1 MKANKEELASLVKSR
16 RKEKG
21 YTQSK
26 LAELT
31 GLSLRSIQ
39 RIEKAEVFPR
49 DYSLNVIMKVLDIP
63 SSSLESEDSKSYGAL
78 SKMIILSVSSGLLIF
93 LLSMAFISQSRTFP
107 ETSFENYLFWSVVV
121 ILISFLQWLV
131 WNKSFIKSN

>member
-1 MKANKEELASLVKSR
+1 MKSKKEELASLVKSR

-39 RIEKAEVFPR
+39 RIEKAEVYPR
-49 DYSLNVIMKVLDIP
+49 DYTLKVIMEILEIPINSLDI
-63 SSSLESEDSKSYGAL
+63 ENDKSRGFL
-78 SKMIILSVSSGLLIF
+78 GNKIILSIASGLLILF
-93 LLSMAFISQSRTFP
+93 LSLAFISQSRSFP
-107 ETSFENYLFWSVVV
+107 ETHFEAYLFWSAVVVV
-121 ILISFLQWLV
+121 ITIVQWII
-131 WNKSFIKSN
+131 WNKSHLK

>member
-39 RIEKAEVFPR
+39 RIEKAEVYPR
-49 DYSLNVIMKVLDIP
+49 DYSLNGIMEVLEIP
-63 SSSLESEDSKSYGAL
+63 KNSLEPVENNSNGAKSKR
-78 SKMIILSVSSGLLIF
+78 IILSISSGVVIF
-93 LLSMAFISQSRTFP
+93 LLAMAFISQSRTFP
-107 ETSFENYLFWSVVV
+107 ETNFEFYIFWSAVV
-121 ILISFLQWLV
+121 IFISFLQWWI
-131 WNKSFIKSN
+131 WNKNFQKSN